1 MKDNKDNKKEFSQSS
16 YYDINNHAE
25 YRVKKLS
32 RFFAKYEDKR
42 DGVIR
47 GFDVKSAPVRVVSV
61 IIMIICILMAL
72 FALFPVIWL
81 ILASFKDI
89 KEFNRDPS
97 IFPSTFDF
105 SRIVDSWKSLNF
117 TKYYLNSMISAVG
130 CTVSA
135 VLFNGLMAY
144 GFAVLKPKG
153 HKVIFSL
160 VMWSLLIPST
170 TCIISV
176 FRNINLVGL
185 NKSFVPLWLAFGANA
200 FWVVLFKEYFENIPR
215 EILEAAK
222 LDGAGVWRIFIS
234 FMLPLSKPIIMVV
247 VIFAITASWSDFL
260 MPYLVLN
267 GSGNE
272 TVMVKLFAFKDTP
285 VDAVSVLRATL
296 FSIIPPIIIFIF
308 FQKQITDSVAPGAV
322 KG

>member
-1 MKDNKDNKKEFSQSS
+1 MKDKKKEYMQAS
-16 YYDINNHAE
+16 YRDVNSNMV
-25 YRVKKLS
+25 YRTKKLS
-32 RFFAKYEDKR
+32 RFFAKYENKR

-61 IIMIICILMAL
+61 VIMIICILMAL
-72 FALFPVIWL
+72 VALFPVIWL

-89 KEFNRDPS
+89 REFNREAS
-97 IFPSTFDF
+97 ILPSTFDF

-117 TKYYLNSMISAVG
+117 TKYYLNSLITAVG

-135 VLFNGLMAY
+135 VLFNGLLAY

-153 HKVIFSL
+153 HKVIFAL

-215 EILEAAK
+215 EVLEAAK
-222 LDGAGVWRIFIS
+222 LDGAGVWRIFMN
-234 FMLPLSKPIIMVV
+234 FMLPLSRPIIMVV

-260 MPYLVLN
+260 LPYLVLN

-296 FSIIPPIIIFIF
+296 FSIIPPTIIFIF
-308 FQKQITDSVAPGAV
+308 FQKQITNSVAPGAV